1 MAFVDR
7 LDIPSWQNYTCAA
20 CGACCRRGFEIW
32 VPETEKARL
41 AETDWAAQDPAL
53 AGAPLF
59 RRTPRGYRID
69 LDACGACRFLAPD
82 NRCRMHAALG
92 FERKPL
98 TCKQF
103 PMVFGSAPGVRY
115 VGVLFSCPSICRNE
129 GKPLARQKS
138 LARDLLAERVRFF
151 GKPDTAPERL
161 FDAGRSMP
169 VQTLRAL
176 EEALVGVIGV
186 EETSPPPLVQGL
198 FRAAAMLEAVEGVT
212 SVAWAHDESAR
223 TIRELRVEAEGTT
236 FDATGQGSLSAR
248 QRMLFR
254 QVCGLTARSGEAA
267 LLAGNPLRRFGA
279 RARRAWVATR
289 YLSGFGFA
297 AQRSMVLDGD
307 ARTDDLLRRYVA
319 TRIWTRTYLGSVFA
333 GLRALEGLRVTLLTV
348 PLALWHAREAAHAAG
363 REEVTYEDV
372 CAGVMTVDLTFGHRP
387 DLGGTTARV
396 LRTLCKPVTV
406 RRCLADLFPG
416 SKGLGG

>member
-1 MAFVDR
+1 MAHVDR
-7 LDIPSWQNYTCAA
+7 LDIPPWQNYACIA

-32 VPETEKARL
+32 VPESEKARL
-41 AETDWAAQDPAL
+41 AETDWAARDPAL

-82 NRCRMHAALG
+82 NLCRMHAALG
-92 FERKPL
+92 FEKKPL

-115 VGVLFSCPSICRNE
+115 VGVLFSCPAVCRNE

-151 GKPDTAPERL
+151 GDPDTAPERL
-161 FDAGRSMP
+161 FDAGRSIP
-169 VQTLRAL
+169 VQTLRVL

-186 EETSPPPLVQGL
+186 EDASPPLLVQGML
-198 FRAAAMLEAVEGVT
+198 RAAALLEAVEGMT
-212 SVAWAHDESAR
+212 SVEWAQGGSAR
-223 TIRELRVEAEGTT
+223 AIRDLRVEAEGTD
-236 FDATGQGSLSAR
+236 FDAAGQGRLHAR

-254 QVCGLTARSGEAA
+254 QVCGLTARSGEAG
-267 LLAGNPLRRFGA
+267 LLSASVWRRFGA

-289 YLSGFGFA
+289 YLFGLGFP
-297 AQRSMVLDGD
+297 AQRSLVLDGD
-307 ARTDDLLRRYVA
+307 ARTEDLLRRYVA

-333 GLRALEGLRVTLLTV
+333 GLCALEGLRVTLLTV
-348 PLALWHAREAAHAAG
+348 PLALWHAREAARAAG
-363 REEVTYEDV
+363 RGRVSYEDV

-396 LRTLCKPVTV
+396 LRTLCRPVTV